1 MKTKEFETSMNP
13 NELVQFLKKP
23 TSQFTKDDIIK
34 FCEEYNVEMVNFRY
48 VAEDGKLKTLNFII
62 NSKEHLD
69 SILSSGERVDGSS
82 LFSFIE
88 AGSSDL
94 YVIPRYKTAFLNPFS
109 EVPTL
114 DILCS
119 FYTNEGKPLESS
131 PEYVLRKSAELFT
144 KETGCT
150 FKALAELEYYV
161 ISERN
166 NEYPGIDQKGYHASE
181 PFAKWENLRRE
192 ALVLIAKAGGKIKY
206 GHSEVGCFMTE
217 DKLYEQ
223 HEIEFLP
230 VPAEE
235 AVDQLIIAKWMVR
248 MLGYQYGVD
257 ISFAPKITVGKAG
270 SGLHVHMMAEKDGC
284 NLMVE
289 DGKLSPMARK
299 MIAGI
304 LDVADALTAF
314 GNSIPT
320 SYLRL
325 VPHQEAPTNICW
337 GDRNRSVVIRVPLGW
352 SGGAQRMISDAN
364 PQDCK
369 CQPESINKQT
379 FEFRVPDGSADPYL
393 LVAGLI
399 ISSLNGLKR
408 SDSLAQ
414 AEKLYVDVNIFKP
427 EFKEKL
433 ATLKQLPASCFES
446 AEALDAKRSIF
457 EANGI
462 FPKGMIDSRIKNL
475 KAFNDKGLSEK
486 LYGKNDEIAKLVH
499 QFIHVG

>member
-1 MKTKEFETSMNP
+1 MKMKDSEILMNP

-23 TSQFTKDDIIK
+23 SSQFTKDDIIQ
-34 FCEEYNVEMVNFRY
+34 FCDETEIEMINFRY
-48 VAEDGKLKTLNFII
+48 VAEDGKLKTLNFVI

-94 YVIPRYKTAFLNPFS
+94 YVIPRYKTAFVNPFTA
-109 EVPTL
+109 VPTV

-131 PEYVLRKSAELFT
+131 PEYVLRKAHDLFK

-161 ISERN
+161 ISER
-166 NEYPGIDQKGYHASE
+166 EDDYPGLDQKGYHASE
-181 PFAKWENLRRE
+181 PFAKWETLRRE

-206 GHSEVGCFMTE
+206 GHAEVGCFMTE

-235 AVDQLIIAKWMVR
+235 AVDQLVIAKWVVR
-248 MLGYQYGVD
+248 MLGYQYGVN

-270 SGLHVHMMAEKDGC
+270 SGLHFHMLAEKDGC
-284 NLMVE
+284 NLMIE
-289 DGKLSPMARK
+289 DGKLSPMARR

-314 GNSIPT
+314 GNTIPT

-352 SGGAQRMISDAN
+352 SGAQHMISDAN
-364 PQDCK
+364 PQDFK
-369 CQPESINKQT
+369 CQPEGVNKQT
-379 FEFRVPDGSADPYL
+379 FEFRVPDCSADPYL
-393 LVAGLI
+393 LVAGFI
-399 ISSLNGLKR
+399 ISSLNGLKN
-408 SDSLAQ
+408 SDSLEV

-427 EFKEKL
+427 EFKAKL

-446 AEALDAKRSIF
+446 AEALEAKRANF

-462 FPKGMIDSRIKNL
+462 FPKGMIDSRIKSL

-486 LYGKNDEIAKLVH
+486 LYGKNDEIAKLVQ
-499 QFIHVG
+499 QFLHVG

>member
-1 MKTKEFETSMNP
+1 
-13 NELVQFLKKP
+13 
-23 TSQFTKDDIIK
+23 
-34 FCEEYNVEMVNFRY
+34 
-48 VAEDGKLKTLNFII
+48 
-62 NSKEHLD
+62 
-69 SILSSGERVDGSS
+69 
-82 LFSFIE
+82 
-88 AGSSDL
+88 
-94 YVIPRYKTAFLNPFS
+94 
-109 EVPTL
+109 
-114 DILCS
+114 
-119 FYTNEGKPLESS
+119 
-131 PEYVLRKSAELFT
+131 
-144 KETGCT
+144 
-150 FKALAELEYYV
+150 
-161 ISERN
+161 
-166 NEYPGIDQKGYHASE
+166 
-181 PFAKWENLRRE
+181 
-192 ALVLIAKAGGKIKY
+192 
-206 GHSEVGCFMTE
+206 
-217 DKLYEQ
+217 
-223 HEIEFLP
+223 
-230 VPAEE
+230 
-235 AVDQLIIAKWMVR
+235 

-270 SGLHVHMMAEKDGC
+270 SGLHIHMMAEKDGC

-304 LDVADALTAF
+304 LDAADALTAF

-352 SGGAQRMISDAN
+352 SGGAQHMISDAN

-369 CQPESINKQT
+369 CQPESVNKQT

-399 ISSLNGLKR
+399 ISSLNGLKK
-408 SDSLAQ
+408 SDSLEQ

-446 AEALDAKRSIF
+446 AEALEAKRSFF

-462 FPKGMIDSRIKNL
+462 FPKGMIDSRIKKL
-475 KAFNDKGLSEK
+475 KEFNDKGLSEK
-486 LYGKNDEIAKLVH
+486 LYGKNDEIAKLVQ
-499 QFIHVG
+499 QFMHIA

>member
-1 MKTKEFETSMNP
+1 MKDSEISMNP

-23 TSQFTKDDIIK
+23 SAQFTKDDIIQ
-34 FCEEYNVEMVNFRY
+34 FCEENEIEMVNFRY
-48 VAEDGKLKTLNFII
+48 VAEDGKLKTLNFVI

-69 SILSSGERVDGSS
+69 SILSTGERVDGSS

-94 YVIPRYKTAFLNPFS
+94 YVIPRYKTAFVNPFS
-109 EVPTL
+109 DVPSI

-131 PEYVLRKSAELFT
+131 PEYVLRKAHDLFK
-144 KETGCT
+144 KETGCI
-150 FKALAELEYYV
+150 FKTLAELEYYV
-161 ISERN
+161 ISER
-166 NEYPGIDQKGYHASE
+166 EDAYPGIDQKGYHASE

-230 VPAEE
+230 IPAED
-235 AVDQLIIAKWMVR
+235 AVDQFVIAKWIVR

-257 ISFAPKITVGKAG
+257 ISFAPKIIVGKAG
-270 SGLHVHMMAEKDGC
+270 SGLHFHMMAEKDGC
-284 NLMVE
+284 NLMIE
-289 DGKLSPMARK
+289 NGKLSPMARM

-314 GNSIPT
+314 GNTIPT

-352 SGGAQRMISDAN
+352 SGAQHMISDAN

-369 CQPESINKQT
+369 CQPESVNKQT
-379 FEFRVPDGSADPYL
+379 FEFRVPDCSADPYL
-393 LVAGLI
+393 LVAGFI
-399 ISSLNGLKR
+399 ISSLEGLKNPI
-408 SDSLAQ
+408 SLET

-427 EFKEKL
+427 EFKDKL

-446 AEALDAKRSIF
+446 AEALDAKRASF
-457 EANGI
+457 EANGV
-462 FPKGMIDSRIKNL
+462 FPKGMIDSRIKHL
-475 KAFNDKGLSEK
+475 KEFNDKGLSEK
-486 LYGKNDEIAKLVH
+486 LFGKNDEIAKLVQ
-499 QFIHVG
+499 QFIHIG

>member
-1 MKTKEFETSMNP
+1 MKESEILLNP

-23 TSQFTKDDIIK
+23 SSQFTKDDLIN
-34 FCEEYNVEMVNFRY
+34 FCIEYKIEMVNFRY
-48 VAEDGKLKTLNFII
+48 TAEDGKLKTLNFVI
-62 NSKEHLD
+62 NSKDHLD

-94 YVIPRYKTAFLNPFS
+94 YVIPRYKTAFLNPFT
-109 EVPTL
+109 EVPSI

-131 PEYVLRKSAELFT
+131 PEYVLRKAHDLFKAET
-144 KETGCT
+144 SCT
-150 FKALAELEYYV
+150 FKALTELEYYV
-161 ISERN
+161 ISDRED
-166 NEYPGIDQKGYHASE
+166 EYPGIDQKGYHASE

-235 AVDQLIIAKWMVR
+235 AIDIMVISKWIVR
-248 MLGYQYGVD
+248 MLGYQYGVN

-270 SGLHVHMMAEKDGC
+270 SGLHIHMMAEKDGC
-284 NLMVE
+284 NLMSE
-289 DGKLSPMARK
+289 NGKLSPLARK

-352 SGGAQRMISDAN
+352 SGAQHMIGDAN
-364 PQDCK
+364 PQDCN
-369 CQPESINKQT
+369 CQPETINKQT

-393 LVAGLI
+393 LLAGLI
-399 ISSLNGLKR
+399 ISSLNGIKQP
-408 SDSLAQ
+408 DSLEI

-433 ATLKQLPASCFES
+433 AKLKQLPASCYES
-446 AEALDAKRSIF
+446 AEALDAKRATF

-462 FPKGMIDSRIKNL
+462 FPKGMIDARINKL
-475 KAFNDKGLSEK
+475 KAYNDKGLSEK
-486 LYGKNDEIAKLVH
+486 LYGKNDEIAKLVD
-499 QFIHVG
+499 QFIHIA

>member
-1 MKTKEFETSMNP
+1 MKLKDSEISMNP

-23 TSQFTKDDIIK
+23 ASQFTKDDIIE
-34 FCEEYNVEMVNFRY
+34 FCEENKIEMVNFRY

-62 NSKEHLD
+62 NSREHLD
-69 SILSSGERVDGSS
+69 SILSAGERVDGSS

-94 YVIPRYKTAFLNPFS
+94 YVIPRYKTAFVNPFT
-109 EVPTL
+109 EVPTI

-131 PEYVLRKSAELFT
+131 PEYVLRKAFDLFK

-161 ISERN
+161 ISDREDAF
-166 NEYPGIDQKGYHASE
+166 PGIDQKGYHSSE
-181 PFAKWENLRRE
+181 PFAKWEGLRRE

-230 VPAEE
+230 MPAEE
-235 AVDQLIIAKWMVR
+235 AVEMFIIAKWIVR

-257 ISFAPKITVGKAG
+257 ISIAPKITVGKAG
-270 SGLHVHMMAEKDGC
+270 SGLHFHMMAEKDGC
-284 NLMVE
+284 NLMIE
-289 DGKLSPMARK
+289 QGKLSPMARK

-352 SGGAQRMISDAN
+352 SGAQHMITDAN

-369 CQPESINKQT
+369 CAPESVNKQT

-399 ISSLNGLKR
+399 ISSLNGIKR
-408 SDSLAQ
+408 EDALEV

-433 ATLKQLPASCFES
+433 CTLKQLPASCYES
-446 AEALDAKRSIF
+446 ALALDAKRATF

-462 FPKGMIDSRIKNL
+462 FPKGMIDSRIKYL
-475 KAFNDKGLSEK
+475 KSFNDLGLSEK
-486 LYGKNDEIAKLVH
+486 LYGKNDEIAKLVQ
-499 QFIHVG
+499 QFLHVG